1 MPQDPEQKLSGTLS
15 LLLVSEETPQ
25 GEGQKEGLR
34 GVPPGRG
41 GPEEADH
48 KRAVAVCWALG
59 TCSPDG
65 AWRKV
70 MSVSDIHSQELLGL
84 PVSLPT
90 FQFSQG
96 SGHSQGIKG
105 WCPPPCWRGELRRGH
120 CAPCCAAGARPMCI
134 LQRAESVRRE
144 DTVRTV
150 LAAEE
155 VWFLATE
162 LVEEAQERTTQ
173 AHARE
178 SLQCP
183 GTQARDDLSGPRF
196 PPW

>member
-150 LAAEE
+150 R
-155 VWFLATE
+155 W
-162 LVEEAQERTTQ
+162 QETSKP
-173 AHARE
+173 AGSGGSMVSGHGACGGSAGEDHSGACKGE
-178 SLQCP
+178 S
-183 GTQARDDLSGPRF
+183 AV
-196 PPW
+196 PWDTGQG